1 MSVLRYHISC
11 DALSIYAFHKV
22 METGDYKF
30 LAKEPYS
37 NFVKDIGRDKLEEVW
52 GVIYKE
58 YCELTNDNRALE
70 YYRLKSELV
79 YLETRRQVV
88 GKLFSQITMRNM
100 PREVFM
106 EYIKEIRSW
115 EFKYKKNRKVL
126 SEMEN
131 LGRQIKATGNRIAM
145 TKSKLNSFE
154 TGSNPVP
161 LEMQALNVEHALG
174 KNSIDLENT
183 SVVKWIYMFEK
194 IKKISQQRNKK
205 AKK

>member
-1 MSVLRYHISC
+1 
-11 DALSIYAFHKV
+11 

-30 LAKEPYS
+30 LAKEPYN
-37 NFVKDIGRDKLEEVW
+37 NFVKDIGRDKLEKAW
-52 GVIYKE
+52 ANIYKE

-70 YYRLKSELV
+70 YYRLKSELI

-106 EYIKEIRSW
+106 AYIEEIRYW
-115 EFKYKKNRKVL
+115 KFKYKKDRKVL

-131 LGRQIKATGNRIAM
+131 LGRQIKTTGNRIAI
-145 TKSKLNSFE
+145 TSAKLESFK
-154 TGSNPVP
+154 TNQNPVP
-161 LEMQALNVEHALG
+161 LEMQALNVEQALG

-183 SVVKWIYMFEK
+183 SVIKWLYMIEK
-194 IKKISQQRNKK
+194 IKKIAIERNKK
-205 AKK
+205 AKR

>member
-1 MSVLRYHISC
+1 MKWHISC
-11 DALSIYAFHKV
+11 STLSIYAFHKI

-30 LAKEPYS
+30 LAKEPYN
-37 NFVKDIGRDKLEEVW
+37 NFVKDIGRDKLEKAW
-52 GVIYKE
+52 ANIYKE

-70 YYRLKSELV
+70 YYRLKSELI

-106 EYIKEIRSW
+106 AYIEEIRYW
-115 EFKYKKNRKVL
+115 KFKYKKDRKVL

-131 LGRQIKATGNRIAM
+131 LGRQIKTTGNRIAI
-145 TKSKLNSFE
+145 TSAKLESFK
-154 TGSNPVP
+154 TNQNPVP
-161 LEMQALNVEHALG
+161 LEMQALNVEQALG

-183 SVVKWIYMFEK
+183 SVIKWLYMIEK
-194 IKKISQQRNKK
+194 IKKIAIERNKK
-205 AKK
+205 AKR

>member
-1 MSVLRYHISC
+1 MKWHISC
-11 DALSIYAFHKV
+11 STLSIYAFHKI

-30 LAKEPYS
+30 LAKEPYN
-37 NFVKDIGRDKLEEVW
+37 NFVKDIGRDKLEKAW
-52 GVIYKE
+52 ANIYKE

-70 YYRLKSELV
+70 YYRLKSELI

-106 EYIKEIRSW
+106 AYIEEIRYW
-115 EFKYKKNRKVL
+115 KFKYKKDRKVL

-131 LGRQIKATGNRIAM
+131 LGRQIKTTGNRIAM
-145 TKSKLNSFE
+145 NRAKLESFK
-154 TGSNPVP
+154 TGQNPVP
-161 LEMQALNVEHALG
+161 LEMQALNVEQALG

-183 SVVKWIYMFEK
+183 SVIKWLYMIEK
-194 IKKISQQRNKK
+194 IKKIAIERNKK
-205 AKK
+205 AKR